1 MFFDNLFDVDDN
13 FNVLNISGLTPD
25 LSMLYLN
32 TLSNGSD
39 HDIIVVTSTLYE
51 ANKLYNII
59 KCYNSN
65 SYLFPMDEFL
75 TSEALAISP
84 EFKFKRLSFLNS
96 KLGDKKIV
104 ITHLMGYLRF
114 LPSRDLWEKSIINLK
129 KGMEFDRDELVKKLT
144 SIGYVRETIV
154 NNTSTYALRGFV
166 LDIFPLDSDNPVRIE
181 FFGDE
186 IDQIKYFDV
195 QTQLTTC
202 EVDSISIVPCSE
214 FINELNIDIDNKQ
227 KYLPMVVS
235 NVSSILDYLSSPIVV
250 FQDYN
255 QIEASYAKLLEE
267 ILEYDKEQNDDQNI
281 SYMHDFYNIK
291 YDKSI
296 NILNVDNILVG
307 VNNDKQLSY
316 SSSEIDFYNNDFE
329 RLNADLLKYISSGYT
344 IVICLKTKNQYN
356 KLCSFIENSVLTN
369 LSNIYSNK
377 INVVIMEIP
386 HGFIFE
392 KYVVISDSE
401 LFRNVVRES
410 TYKNS
415 YKNSSRIKSVDKL
428 EIGDAVVHNIH
439 GIGIYTGLKTL
450 EKNGIR
456 KDYLTVSYRDGDKL
470 YIPVEKIELIS
481 KYSSNEGSI
490 PKINKLGGVE
500 WAKTKLRVRNKLHD
514 IADKLLKLYA
524 MREMQEGF
532 KYPKD
537 TPEQELFEAEFVYTP
552 TEDQLIATRQI
563 KEDMEKKTPMDRLLC
578 GDVGFGKTEVAFRAI
593 FKAIMAGKQVAF
605 LCPTK
610 ILSTQ
615 HYKSALDRFS
625 SYPIDIALLNGFV
638 TSKEL
643 SKTLDGLK
651 SGRIDFVIGTHRLL
665 SDDVVFHDL
674 GLLIIDE
681 EQRFGVVH
689 KEKIKEM
696 KSSVD
701 VLTLSATPIPR
712 TMQMS
717 MIGLRNLS
725 LIETPPVDRYPVQT
739 YVLAYSSQIMRDA
752 IYKELSRDGQV
763 FILYNKVV
771 DIESKVNEI
780 SRIVPDASISFAH
793 GQMPKHELESRMES
807 FINHDFDILVCTTI
821 IETGIDI
828 PNVNTLIIM
837 DADHFGL
844 SQLYQIRGRVGRS
857 NRIAYAYL
865 MYDNR
870 KVLNDQAVKRL
881 KVIKD
886 FTELGSG
893 MNIAIRDLSIRGAG
907 DILGSEQAGFIDTIG
922 IELYL
927 KMLNAEVARLKGNTI
942 SDEEINEKP
951 LIDVDTHIDNSYVSE
966 EELKI
971 EIHKKI
977 NEIDSYY
984 KLLEVKSELEDRFGL
999 VTSDMEIYMYE
1010 EWFEK
1015 LCITLKIDRIKQ
1027 TKTSIEIVINND
1039 IVDKLGGDK
1048 LFYITTDV
1056 SRMFRFRNEYGR
1068 LILVLDTIKLDK
1080 HFIYYLV
1087 ELFEQIKKEL
1097 DN

>member
-1 MFFDNLFDVDDN
+1 MFFDNLFSVDND
-13 FNVLNISGLTPD
+13 FHILNLSGLTPD
-25 LSMLYLN
+25 LNMLYLN
-32 TLSNGSD
+32 SMYNNSD
-39 HDIIVVTSTLYE
+39 NDIIIVTSTLYE
-51 ANKLYNII
+51 SNKLFNIL
-59 KCYNSN
+59 KCYNN
-65 SYLFPMDEFL
+65 NVYLFPMDEFL

-84 EFKFKRLSFLNS
+84 EFKLKRLSFLNGNRS
-96 KLGDKKIV
+96 KKRIV

-114 LPSRDLWEKSIINLK
+114 LPSFSLWDKSIIHLK
-129 KGMEFDRDELVKKLT
+129 KGIEIDRDELVRKLI

-154 NNTSTYALRGFV
+154 TNTSTYALRGFV
-166 LDIFPLDSDNPVRIE
+166 LDVFSLDSDKPIRIE

-186 IDQIKYFDV
+186 IEQIKYFDV
-195 QTQLTTC
+195 ESQLTVS
-202 EVDSISIVPCSE
+202 EVDSVDIVPCSE
-214 FINELNIDIDNKQ
+214 FINELEVEVEPKQ
-227 KYLPMVVS
+227 KNLPLVV
-235 NVSSILDYLSSPIVV
+235 NDIASILDYLNNPIVV

-255 QIEASYAKLLEE
+255 QIEASYNKLLEE
-267 ILEYDKEQNDDQNI
+267 IHDYNVEQNENKET
-281 SYMHDFYNIK
+281 SYMHDFYSLK
-291 YDKSI
+291 YEKSI
-296 NILNVDNILVG
+296 NILNVDNILLDVDA
-307 VNNDKQLSY
+307 DKTLTF
-316 SSSEIDFYNNDFE
+316 SSSDVELYNNDFE
-329 RLNADLLKYISSGYT
+329 RLVFDLKKYISLGNT
-344 IVICLKTKNQYN
+344 VVLCLKSKVQYN
-356 KLCSFIENSVLTN
+356 KIASKIEDSVLTDLN
-369 LSNIYSNK
+369 NIYDGK
-377 INVVIMEIP
+377 INVVIKDIP
-386 HGFIFE
+386 HGFIFNN
-392 KYVVISDSE
+392 YVVISEYE
-401 LFRNVVRES
+401 LFANISRNT
-410 TYKNS
+410 TYRSS
-415 YKNSSRIKSVDKL
+415 YKNSSRIKSVEKL

-450 EKNGIR
+450 EKNGVM

-481 KYSSNEGSI
+481 KYSSNDGVI

-500 WAKTKLRVRNKLHD
+500 WAKTKIRVKNKLHD

-524 MREMQEGF
+524 MREMQDGF
-532 KYPKD
+532 KYPAD
-537 TPEQELFEAEFVYTP
+537 TPEQAIFESEFTYVP
-552 TEDQLIATRQI
+552 TEDQLTAAKQI

-593 FKAIMAGKQVAF
+593 FKAIMAGKQVAY

-610 ILSTQ
+610 ILSSQ
-615 HYKSALDRFS
+615 HYKSALERFS
-625 SYPIDIALLNGFV
+625 NYPVDIALLNGFV

-643 SKTLDGLK
+643 KNTLDGLK
-651 SGRIDFVIGTHRLL
+651 SGRIDLVIGTHRLL
-665 SDDVVFHDL
+665 SDDIEFHDL
-674 GLLIIDE
+674 GLLVIDE
-681 EQRFGVVH
+681 EQRFGVAH

-696 KSSVD
+696 KSNID

-725 LIETPPVDRYPVQT
+725 LIETPPIDRYPVQT
-739 YVLAYSSQIMRDA
+739 YVVAYSTQIIRDA

-780 SRIVPDASISFAH
+780 SRIVGDASITYAH
-793 GQMPKHELESRMES
+793 GQMPKKELESRMEA
-807 FINHDFDILVCTTI
+807 FINHEYDILVCTTI

-828 PNVNTLIIM
+828 PNVNTLIIV

-870 KVLNDQAVKRL
+870 KVLTEQAVKRL

-893 MNIAIRDLSIRGAG
+893 MNIAVRDLSIRGAG

-927 KMLNAEVARLKGNTI
+927 KMLNAEVAKLKGLST
-942 SDEEINEKP
+942 DEEEVSEKP
-951 LIDVDTHIDNSYVSE
+951 LVDVETHIDNDYVSE

-999 VTSDMEIYMYE
+999 VTEEMNIYMYE

-1015 LCITLKIDRIKQ
+1015 LCITLKINSVKQ
-1027 TKTSIEIVINND
+1027 TKTSVELVINNE

-1048 LFYITTDV
+1048 LFYIATDV
-1056 SRMFRFRNEYGR
+1056 SRMFRFKNEFNN
-1068 LILVLDTIKLDK
+1068 LILVLDIVKLDK

-1087 ELFEQIKKEL
+1087 DLLERIKQEL
-1097 DN
+1097 D